1 MWSLLFEVQK
11 TIYSSLTSD
20 ISAYASSRDLAAL
33 LAVLPLGIVF
43 GAAHALTPGHSKSVL
58 AAYILGSGLR
68 PGRALLTSFVLS
80 ATHITSAVLLAV
92 ITNSLVQRTL
102 VGAGRTPAIEWTSRM
117 MLVAIGLWLIYRAIR
132 ARPHV
137 HGEGPATGFV
147 AGLIP
152 CPLTLFVMT
161 LALSRGAAEA
171 GLAFSV
177 SMLIGVGLILGA
189 VALTAAFARASLV
202 HLFDRHGAAISRISR
217 WLDAVAG
224 LALVAI
230 ATMELLR

>member
-102 VGAGRTPAIEWTSRM
+102 VGAGRAPAIEWTSRM

-152 CPLTLFVMT
+152 CPLTLFV
-161 LALSRGAAEA
+161 
-171 GLAFSV
+171 
-177 SMLIGVGLILGA
+177 
-189 VALTAAFARASLV
+189 TAAFARASLV

>member
-1 MWSLLFEVQK
+1 MWSFLFDAQK

-20 ISAYASSRDLAAL
+20 IVAYSSSRDVAAL

-43 GAAHALTPGHSKSVL
+43 GAVHALTPGHSKSVL
-58 AAYILGSGLR
+58 AAYVLGSGLR
-68 PGRALLTSFVLS
+68 PGRALLTSLVLS
-80 ATHITSAVLLAV
+80 VTHIASAVLLAV
-92 ITNSLVQRTL
+92 VTNSLVQRTL
-102 VGAGRTPAIEWTSRM
+102 VGAGRAPAIEWTSRM

-132 ARPHV
+132 AKPHM
-137 HGEGPATGFV
+137 HGEGLATGFV

-189 VALTAAFARASLV
+189 VALIAAFARASLV
-202 HLFDRHGAAISRISR
+202 HLSERHGAAISRASR

-224 LALVAI
+224 LALAAI